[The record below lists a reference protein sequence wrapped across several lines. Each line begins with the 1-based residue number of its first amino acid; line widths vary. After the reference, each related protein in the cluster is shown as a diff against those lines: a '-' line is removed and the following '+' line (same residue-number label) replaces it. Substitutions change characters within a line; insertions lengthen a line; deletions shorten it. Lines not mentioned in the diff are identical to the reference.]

1 MSLLPL
7 QGGLDVLQRH
17 FTDERL
23 PTSVRGKALDLVTD
37 LANHGLPQPMVRIT
51 QSYLRAVMFSGAGL
65 SGGHE
70 LNGADVTT
78 DADGA

>member
-1 MSLLPL
+1 VSLLPL

-37 LANHGLPQPMVRIT
+37 LANHGLPQPMVRTT
-51 QSYLRAVMFSGAGL
+51 QSYLRAVMFFLVLAFREAMGSTAL
-65 SGGHE
+65 
-70 LNGADVTT
+70 T
-78 DADGA
+78 